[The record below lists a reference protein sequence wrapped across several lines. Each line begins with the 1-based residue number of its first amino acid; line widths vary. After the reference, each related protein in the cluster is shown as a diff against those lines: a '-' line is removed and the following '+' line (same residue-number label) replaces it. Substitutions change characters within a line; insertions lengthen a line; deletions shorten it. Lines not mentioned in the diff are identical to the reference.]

1 MHKKTIERANDCYWD
16 YRPNAIPLL
25 VFTSEGM
32 AFLMEEV
39 YGAMDNNEV

>member
-1 MHKKTIERANDCYWD
+1 MIVTGITDQMPFLY
-16 YRPNAIPLL
+16 LF
-25 VFTSEGM
+25 FTSEGM